1 MTASAS
7 MAGTFRPSALDDG
20 RVPCPLCGGLVHPVA
35 GRCKH
40 CKQDLAPL
48 RTGRHAAHT
57 PLPSLDGRDVDG
69 RGVAGREMRET
80 PEVLAIHEPIAP
92 NPIPVPR
99 PALGSGPVLPPRVT
113 GRSQAVEADRS
124 AWKSWPMLVIVL
136 ASAAI
141 IVALVM
147 MVWPP
152 SNADAGKR
160 GVVQPPAP
168 ERMNTDPLPPA
179 GAGNANGADPWGG
192 HSQADPAPQPR
203 VTPDPLPPA
212 PLPDNQS
219 APKQDPFDD
228 PFASG
233 NGLGI
238 GARSTDVMF
247 AAMEHACTRAKSC
260 PNSDDTLTS
269 ICDSLALL
277 PHNAAPNCDAAKRC
291 FDAIDKLDCD
301 AGLSSSPIGV
311 VTTVSDC
318 TKALTAC

>member
-1 MTASAS
+1 MPE
-7 MAGTFRPSALDDG
+7 RI
-20 RVPCPLCGGLVHPVA
+20 
-35 GRCKH
+35 
-40 CKQDLAPL
+40 
-48 RTGRHAAHT
+48 HT
-57 PLPSLDGRDVDG
+57 
-69 RGVAGREMRET
+69 
-80 PEVLAIHEPIAP
+80 IAP
-92 NPIPVPR
+92 HPFAVPAAR

-113 GRSQAVEADRS
+113 GRSRAVEPERS

-152 SNADAGKR
+152 SADAGKH

-168 ERMNTDPLPPA
+168 ERMSTDPLPPA

-192 HSQADPAPQPR
+192 HSQADPAPPPR
-203 VTPDPLPPA
+203 ATPDPLPHA
-212 PLPDNQS
+212 PLPDNQA
-219 APKQDPFDD
+219 APNQDPF
-228 PFASG
+228 AG
-233 NGLGI
+233 GGLGL
-238 GARSTDVMF
+238 GGKSTDVMF

-269 ICDSLALL
+269 ICDSLALF

-301 AGLSSSPIGV
+301 AGISSSPMGV
-311 VTTVSDC
+311 VTTVQDC
-318 TKALTAC
+318 TRALTAC